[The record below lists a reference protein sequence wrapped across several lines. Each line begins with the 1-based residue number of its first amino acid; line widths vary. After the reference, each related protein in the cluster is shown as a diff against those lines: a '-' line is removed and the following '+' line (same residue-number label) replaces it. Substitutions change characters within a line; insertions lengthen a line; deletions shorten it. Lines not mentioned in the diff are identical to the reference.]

1 MVSVAL
7 SQVKATPL
15 NGERRLVTSNSEAQ
29 KHPTTATTVLLVVV
43 ANLFMILD
51 RAWARTGLFWCSGN
65 PTKRDVG
72 LHALTIGKKG
82 R

>member
-51 RAWARTGLFWCSGN
+51 RAWART
-65 PTKRDVG
+65 KRDVG